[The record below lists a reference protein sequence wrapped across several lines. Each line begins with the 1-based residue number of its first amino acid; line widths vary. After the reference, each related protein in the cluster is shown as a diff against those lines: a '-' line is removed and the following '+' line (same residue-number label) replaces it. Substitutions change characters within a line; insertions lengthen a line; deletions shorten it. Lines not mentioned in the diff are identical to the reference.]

1 MSTNFEKISSNKVK
15 LTFVVPAED
24 FDKALN
30 QAYLK
35 DRSKINVPGFRKGKA
50 PRAVI
55 ERMYGEGVFYDDA
68 LDAIFPALYAEAI
81 KEHNIDVVDRPQVDV
96 QEIGAGKE
104 LKFTAEVFVR
114 PDVTLRENKNLHI
127 EIYRSAVGYGYAIV
141 KADNGTWQ
149 EDDDSRGTNDGGL
162 WDTYEEALEAGIIK
176 ALSLL

>member
-81 KEHNIDVVDRPQVDV
+81 KEHNVDV
-96 QEIGAGKE
+96 AGGCAGNRRGQGTEVHRGSFRASGRDAGRIQE
-104 LKFTAEVFVR
+104 
-114 PDVTLRENKNLHI
+114 
-127 EIYRSAVGYGYAIV
+127 S
-141 KADNGTWQ
+141 
-149 EDDDSRGTNDGGL
+149 DG
-162 WDTYEEALEAGIIK
+162 
-176 ALSLL
+176 

>member
-55 ERMYGEGVFYDDA
+55 ERMYGEGSTTTRWTRFSRRCMPKPSRNTTST
-68 LDAIFPALYAEAI
+68 LWI
-81 KEHNIDVVDRPQVDV
+81 
-96 QEIGAGKE
+96 
-104 LKFTAEVFVR
+104 VR
-114 PDVTLRENKNLHI
+114 RWMCRK
-127 EIYRSAVGYGYAIV
+127 SARAR
-141 KADNGTWQ
+141 N
-149 EDDDSRGTNDGGL
+149 
-162 WDTYEEALEAGIIK
+162 
-176 ALSLL
+176 

>member
-81 KEHNIDVVDRPQVDV
+81 KEHNIDVVNRRGQRTEVHRGSFRASGRDAGRI
-96 QEIGAGKE
+96 QE
-104 LKFTAEVFVR
+104 
-114 PDVTLRENKNLHI
+114 PD
-127 EIYRSAVGYGYAIV
+127 G
-141 KADNGTWQ
+141 
-149 EDDDSRGTNDGGL
+149 
-162 WDTYEEALEAGIIK
+162 
-176 ALSLL
+176 

>member
-68 LDAIFPALYAEAI
+68 LAAIFPAPKPSRNTTLTLWI
-81 KEHNIDVVDRPQVDV
+81 
-96 QEIGAGKE
+96 
-104 LKFTAEVFVR
+104 VR
-114 PDVTLRENKNLHI
+114 RWMCRK
-127 EIYRSAVGYGYAIV
+127 SARAR
-141 KADNGTWQ
+141 N
-149 EDDDSRGTNDGGL
+149 
-162 WDTYEEALEAGIIK
+162 
-176 ALSLL
+176 